1 MEKKKIEN
9 IKISHMNGNEKIIYS
24 NIINK
29 QKEVFSE
36 NKINKISEKEINEF
50 ISLIEDYINE
60 YKINDNNIHVFKIL
74 FRLYELLFSK
84 TNITFDKLVEKI
96 TTYFVEI
103 SELDIFYILNFI
115 TKSKSEKRFQE
126 DLIIAISN
134 FFSENGI
141 VYLSDNFE
149 EKKQISYELF
159 QLSLSLLDNL
169 FVQNKE
175 LKNNQKINELIKN
188 NEQYLRYIK
197 ITDMSLKIN
206 EIYKTNNTDEKYLNQ
221 IIELYQMITNL
232 IKDKNEIYYIKDF
245 ETLYKLG
252 NNYNYLINVLD
263 IMHSLNVFI
272 QDIDSSNDFNKSLFN
287 NELKRLNKNYNE
299 SNNVNQEYFKN
310 DFDLNTYTKNL
321 ETIVKKYNDDKKNN
335 NLTDFTHFI
344 LENYPPLT
352 LSKTI
357 DEFKKNPSIKILS
370 ACYSK
375 SYTKIYNKLIN
386 KEKIR
391 EKILSLVSE
400 MFNENV
406 ELKST
411 ENNNGEETDNEDDN
425 HSNDGE
431 SVMTNYTS
439 NKKNND

>member
-1 MEKKKIEN
+1 
-9 IKISHMNGNEKIIYS
+9 
-24 NIINK
+24 
-29 QKEVFSE
+29 
-36 NKINKISEKEINEF
+36 
-50 ISLIEDYINE
+50 
-60 YKINDNNIHVFKIL
+60 
-74 FRLYELLFSK
+74 
-84 TNITFDKLVEKI
+84 
-96 TTYFVEI
+96 
-103 SELDIFYILNFI
+103 
-115 TKSKSEKRFQE
+115 
-126 DLIIAISN
+126 
-134 FFSENGI
+134 
-141 VYLSDNFE
+141 
-149 EKKQISYELF
+149 
-159 QLSLSLLDNL
+159 
-169 FVQNKE
+169 
-175 LKNNQKINELIKN
+175 
-188 NEQYLRYIK
+188 
-197 ITDMSLKIN
+197 
-206 EIYKTNNTDEKYLNQ
+206 
-221 IIELYQMITNL
+221 
-232 IKDKNEIYYIKDF
+232 
-245 ETLYKLG
+245 
-252 NNYNYLINVLD
+252 
-263 IMHSLNVFI
+263 MHSLNVFI

-310 DFDLNTYTKNL
+310 DFDLDTYTKNL

-357 DEFKKNPSIKILS
+357 DEFKKNPNIKILP

-386 KEKIR
+386 KEKIG

>member
-1 MEKKKIEN
+1 
-9 IKISHMNGNEKIIYS
+9 
-24 NIINK
+24 
-29 QKEVFSE
+29 
-36 NKINKISEKEINEF
+36 
-50 ISLIEDYINE
+50 
-60 YKINDNNIHVFKIL
+60 
-74 FRLYELLFSK
+74 
-84 TNITFDKLVEKI
+84 
-96 TTYFVEI
+96 
-103 SELDIFYILNFI
+103 
-115 TKSKSEKRFQE
+115 
-126 DLIIAISN
+126 
-134 FFSENGI
+134 
-141 VYLSDNFE
+141 
-149 EKKQISYELF
+149 
-159 QLSLSLLDNL
+159 
-169 FVQNKE
+169 
-175 LKNNQKINELIKN
+175 
-188 NEQYLRYIK
+188 
-197 ITDMSLKIN
+197 MSLKIN
-206 EIYKTNNTDEKYLNQ
+206 EIYKTNKNDEKYLNQ

-263 IMHSLNVFI
+263 IMYSLNVFI
-272 QDIDSSNDFNKSLFN
+272 QDIDSSNDFNKSSFN
-287 NELKRLNKNYNE
+287 EKLEKLNKNYNE

-310 DFDLNTYTKNL
+310 DFDLDTYTKNL
-321 ETIVKKYNDDKKNN
+321 ETIVEKYKDDKKNN

-357 DEFKKNPSIKILS
+357 DEFKKNPNIKILP

-411 ENNNGEETDNEDDN
+411 ENNNGEETDDDN

-431 SVMTNYTS
+431 SEMTNYTS
-439 NKKNND
+439 KKKKRKKNND